1 MNTITIADS
10 KPFVSSKAAYVI
22 FSLLF
27 LGSSFIALSILGPTL
42 SLAAIAG
49 SFLTCLVIAVGFYI
63 QAAVKEGKTM
73 EVSKISNK
81 TGTIA
86 ALALVAVVVALSAS
100 PSFAQS
106 TPVPLEIPTGV
117 IFSETN
123 NWLETFAPI
132 AAIGIGITIA
142 LAVLGY
148 LGKLIVNAFKR

>member
-1 MNTITIADS
+1 M
-10 KPFVSSKAAYVI
+10 AYVVFAI
-22 FSLLF
+22 LF
-27 LGSSFIALSILGPTL
+27 LASSFIALSILGPSL
-42 SLAAIAG
+42 SLAAITG
-49 SFLTCLVIAVGFYI
+49 SFIASLTVAAALYVRAALKAEAPAELARKVG
-63 QAAVKEGKTM
+63 
-73 EVSKISNK
+73 SKA
-81 TGTIA
+81 GTVM
-86 ALALVAVVVALSAS
+86 ALALVATVVAMSAS

-148 LGKLIVNAFKR
+148 LGKMIVSAFKG